1 MNVIYK
7 RLVNTS
13 MMTIIYKLRSMY
25 LMCGV
30 CKRSLQ
36 VNGRNDKDHQENL
49 ILFIVVDVGC
59 AAIESLQ
66 QQSSLAFWHTAK
78 HVIFIHMY
86 MYVQIL

>member
-1 MNVIYK
+1 
-7 RLVNTS
+7 
-13 MMTIIYKLRSMY
+13 MMIIIYKLRSMY
-25 LMCGV
+25 LMRGV

-66 QQSSLAFWHTAK
+66 QQTSLTF
-78 HVIFIHMY
+78 
-86 MYVQIL
+86 

>member
-1 MNVIYK
+1 
-7 RLVNTS
+7 
-13 MMTIIYKLRSMY
+13 MTIIYKLRSMY
-25 LMCGV
+25 LMSGT

-36 VNGRNDKDHQENL
+36 VKGRNDKDHQENL

-78 HVIFIHMY
+78 YVIFIHTY
-86 MYVQIL
+86 MNVQILW